1 MADREKRMKNF
12 KFKSII
18 AIVLVLSLLSTPVLA
33 QDNTSDLLKKLENLI
48 TIIQTYYYKDI
59 TVSELIDGAIKGMF
73 GALDKH
79 SAYFTPKE
87 FKEFNNDIFG
97 EFAGLGIYIEKAED
111 YIQVIA
117 PIKDTPADR
126 AGIQAGDIIM
136 YVDGKDIKGYST
148 EQASAMMKGE
158 PGTKV
163 TIGIKREGISNI
175 IYLELTRELIKI
187 NPVEYEIMPDNIG
200 YIKITQFNGH
210 VYENLVKALAEFKSK
225 NVEGIVIDVRNNGGG
240 LLDEVV
246 NVCKLLIPKGPIVH
260 IKYKSQPQETYSSE
274 LAKAPYKIVMLVNEG
289 SASAS
294 EIMAA
299 AIKESGAGKLVGTK
313 TYGKGTVQ
321 TILSLTDGSGMKITV
336 ANYLTPKGFILDG
349 IGIIPDFEV
358 QNTSIEAAKEYI
370 SLTGQRSIK
379 YKNIGL
385 DVLGVQ
391 QRLKALGY
399 NVSATDGIFGKLT
412 LTAVYK
418 FQRDNKLKVDGS
430 MDSDDIVVLN
440 KKFDTISSSEDAQ
453 LDRAIIELKKMIK

>member
-1 MADREKRMKNF
+1 MKKI
-12 KFKSII
+12 KFKSVI
-18 AIVLVLSLLSTPVLA
+18 ALVLALSMLTTPVLA
-33 QDNTSDLLKKLENLI
+33 QDNTSNPLAKLENLI

-59 TVSELIDGAIKGMF
+59 KVSDLIAGAIKGMF
-73 GALDKH
+73 GTLDKH
-79 SAYFTPKE
+79 STYFTPEE

-97 EFAGLGIYIEKAED
+97 EFAGLGIYIEKVDD

-117 PIKDTPADR
+117 PIEDTPAYR
-126 AGIQAGDIIM
+126 AGIKPGDTIM
-136 YVDGKDIKGYST
+136 YVDGKDIKGYAT

-163 TIGIKREGISNI
+163 TIGIKREGISDI
-175 IYLELTRELIKI
+175 IYLNITREIIKI
-187 NPVEYEIMPDNIG
+187 NPVEYEIKPDNIG
-200 YIKITQFNGH
+200 YIKISQFNGH

-225 NVEGIVIDVRNNGGG
+225 NVKGIVIDVRNNGGG

-246 NVCKLLIPKGPIVH
+246 NVCKLLIPKGPIVS
-260 IKYKSQPQETYSSE
+260 IKYKSQPQEIFSSE

-299 AIKESGAGKLVGTK
+299 AIKESGTGKLVGTK

-321 TILSLTDGSGMKITV
+321 SILNLTDGSGMKITV

-349 IGIIPDFEV
+349 IGILPDFEV
-358 QNTSIEAAKEYI
+358 QNTSIEATKEYI
-370 SLTGQRSIK
+370 TLNGERSVK

-412 LTAVYK
+412 LAAVQK
-418 FQRDNKLKVDGS
+418 FQKDNKLKVDGS
-430 MDSDDIVVLN
+430 IDSEDIKVLN
-440 KKFDTISSSEDAQ
+440 EKFDTTSKSGDAQ
-453 LDRAIIELKKMIK
+453 LDKAIIELKKMIK

>member
-1 MADREKRMKNF
+1 MKKI
-12 KFKSII
+12 KFKSVI
-18 AIVLVLSLLSTPVLA
+18 ALVLALLMLTTPVLA
-33 QDNTSDLLKKLENLI
+33 QDNTSNPLAKLENLI

-59 TVSELIDGAIKGMF
+59 KVSDLIAGAIKGMF
-73 GALDKH
+73 GTLDKH
-79 SAYFTPKE
+79 STYFTPEE
-87 FKEFNNDIFG
+87 FKEFNNDILG
-97 EFAGLGIYIEKAED
+97 EFAGLGIYIEKVDD

-117 PIKDTPADR
+117 PIEDTPAYR
-126 AGIQAGDIIM
+126 AGIKPGDTIM
-136 YVDGKDIKGYST
+136 YVDGKDIKGYAT
-148 EQASAMMKGE
+148 EQAAAMMKGE

-187 NPVEYEIMPDNIG
+187 NPVEYEIKPDNIG
-200 YIKITQFNGH
+200 YIKISQFNGH

-225 NVEGIVIDVRNNGGG
+225 NVKGIVIDVRNNGGG

-246 NVCKLLIPKGPIVH
+246 NVCKLLIPKGPIVS
-260 IKYKSQPQETYSSE
+260 IKYKNKPQETFSSE
-274 LAKAPYKIVMLVNEG
+274 LPKAPYKIVMLVNEG

-321 TILSLTDGSGMKITV
+321 SILNLTDGSGMKITV

-349 IGIIPDFEV
+349 IGILPDFEV
-358 QNTSIEAAKEYI
+358 QNTSIEATKEYI
-370 SLTGQRSIK
+370 TLNGERSVK

-385 DVLGVQ
+385 DVLGIQ

-412 LTAVYK
+412 LAAVQK
-418 FQRDNKLKVDGS
+418 FQKDNKLKVDGS
-430 MDSDDIVVLN
+430 IDSDDIKVLSE
-440 KKFDTISSSEDAQ
+440 KFDTTSKSEDAQ
-453 LDRAIIELKKMIK
+453 LDKAIIELKKMIK

>member
-1 MADREKRMKNF
+1 MKKI
-12 KFKSII
+12 KFKSVI
-18 AIVLVLSLLSTPVLA
+18 AIVLALSMLTTPVLA
-33 QDNTSDLLKKLENLI
+33 QDNTSNPLAKLENLI

-59 TVSELIDGAIKGMF
+59 KVSDLIAGAIKGMF
-73 GALDKH
+73 GTLDKH
-79 SAYFTPKE
+79 SAYFTPEE

-97 EFAGLGIYIEKAED
+97 EFAGLGIYIEKVDD

-117 PIKDTPADR
+117 PIEDTPAYR
-126 AGIQAGDIIM
+126 AGIKPGDTIM
-136 YVDGKDIKGYST
+136 YVDGKDIKGYAT

-175 IYLELTRELIKI
+175 IYLNITREIIKI
-187 NPVEYEIMPDNIG
+187 NPVEYEIKPDNIG
-200 YIKITQFNGH
+200 YIKISQFNGH

-225 NVEGIVIDVRNNGGG
+225 NVKGIVIDVRNNGGG

-246 NVCKLLIPKGPIVH
+246 NVCKLLIPKGPIVS
-260 IKYKSQPQETYSSE
+260 IKYKSQPQETFSSE

-299 AIKESGAGKLVGTK
+299 AIKESGTGKLVGTK

-321 TILSLTDGSGMKITV
+321 SILNLTDGSGMKITV

-349 IGIIPDFEV
+349 VGILPDFEV
-358 QNTSIEAAKEYI
+358 QNTSIEATKEYI
-370 SLTGQRSIK
+370 TLNGERSVK

-412 LTAVYK
+412 LVAVQK
-418 FQRDNKLKVDGS
+418 FQKDNKLKVDGS
-430 MDSDDIVVLN
+430 IDIDDIKVLN
-440 KKFDTISSSEDAQ
+440 EKFDTTSKSKDAQ
-453 LDRAIIELKKMIK
+453 LDKAIIELKKMIK